1 MFLKQELREES
12 NELKSSHK
20 EIEALSKSILTFL
33 GEVHKPSAEAIQA
46 KVDKL
51 VEQQSKWVP
60 LKQIFIITPFS
71 SPTLHYCETQQV
83 QGPNQIGFGTHY
95 TVCLIVR
102 DV

>member
-51 VEQQSKWVP
+51 VEQQSK
-60 LKQIFIITPFS
+60 
-71 SPTLHYCETQQV
+71 
-83 QGPNQIGFGTHY
+83 
-95 TVCLIVR
+95 
-102 DV
+102 

>member
-1 MFLKQELREES
+1 MKQELREES

-60 LKQIFIITPFS
+60 QTALYHHPLSF
-71 SPTLHYCETQQV
+71 PTLHYCETQQV
-83 QGPNQIGFGTHY
+83 HGPNLIGFGTHY
-95 TVCLIVR
+95 TVCLIMR

>member
-1 MFLKQELREES
+1 MFCLHYTWQYTNIKYIKFILFLKQELREES

-51 VEQQSKWVP
+51 VAQQSK
-60 LKQIFIITPFS
+60 
-71 SPTLHYCETQQV
+71 
-83 QGPNQIGFGTHY
+83 
-95 TVCLIVR
+95 
-102 DV
+102 

>member
-1 MFLKQELREES
+1 MFTALSGPKNNKTGIELKPIDRQGDRDCFAYTTLGNTNIKYIKFILFLKQELREES

-51 VEQQSKWVP
+51 VAQQSK
-60 LKQIFIITPFS
+60 
-71 SPTLHYCETQQV
+71 
-83 QGPNQIGFGTHY
+83 
-95 TVCLIVR
+95 
-102 DV
+102 